1 MALFNKK
8 TDSAT
13 PSTKN
18 SKPAVKAIPK
28 SVTKD
33 SMKELYETKDGAK
46 AKATGVKVKLKPGSQ
61 SDRILVKPLITE
73 KVTIL
78 NGLSKYVFAVA
89 MTANKITVAKAIA
102 ELYGVKPLKV
112 NIIKLE
118 GKFKSRGRISGKRK
132 DWKKAIVT
140 LPKGE
145 TLDVYEGV

>member
-8 TDSAT
+8 IDTAT
-13 PSTKN
+13 KTAKEAKSE
-18 SKPAVKAIPK
+18 VKAVSKTAAKP
-28 SVTKD
+28 
-33 SMKELYETKDGAK
+33 SMKELYESKDNSK
-46 AKATGVKVKLKPGSQ
+46 AKTGGVKIKLKPGSQ

-78 NGLSKYVFAVA
+78 NGLSKYVFAVG
-89 MTANKITVAKAIA
+89 MKANKISVAKAIA

-112 NIIKLE
+112 NMIKLE
-118 GKFKSRGRISGKRK
+118 GKFKSRGRISGRRK

-140 LPKGE
+140 LPKGA

>member
-1 MALFNKK
+1 MALFGKK
-8 TDSAT
+8 TD
-13 PSTKN
+13 PSREAAA
-18 SKPAVKAIPK
+18 KPAVKAAAKASAKP
-28 SVTKD
+28 
-33 SMKELYETKDGAK
+33 SMKELYETKDGGSKAK
-46 AKATGVKVKLKPGSQ
+46 AKGHKIALKAGSQ

-102 ELYGVKPLKV
+102 ELYGVKSLKV
-112 NIIKLE
+112 NIMKFE
-118 GKFKSRGRISGKRK
+118 GKFKARGRIVGRRK

>member
-8 TDSAT
+8 TDST
-13 PSTKN
+13 DKTDKN
-18 SKPAVKAIPK
+18 SKSSVKSAPKAVSKP
-28 SVTKD
+28 
-33 SMKELYETKDGAK
+33 SMKELYETKDSPK
-46 AKATGVKVKLKPGSQ
+46 AKSGGTKAKLKPGSQ
-61 SDRILVKPLITE
+61 SDKILVKPLITE

-89 MTANKITVAKAIA
+89 MKANKISVAKAIA
-102 ELYGVKPLKV
+102 ELYGVKPVKV

-118 GKFKSRGRISGKRK
+118 GKFKSRGRISGRRK